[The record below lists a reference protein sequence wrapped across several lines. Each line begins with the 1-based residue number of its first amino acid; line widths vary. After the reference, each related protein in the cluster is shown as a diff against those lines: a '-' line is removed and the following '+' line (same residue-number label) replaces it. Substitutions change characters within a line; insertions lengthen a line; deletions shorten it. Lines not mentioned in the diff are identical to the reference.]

1 MKTILVIEDD
11 PSISLGLQEALT
23 AERFSVKVANTGARG
38 LSVLKRD
45 HVDLVILDLR
55 LPDMK
60 GEDICRTIRA
70 EGSNL
75 LILMLTAKKQ
85 EADKVLG
92 LEIGADDYMTKPFSV
107 RELTARIHALLRR
120 QGDLSIGTEEV
131 AFGDVEVD
139 FKRRVLTKKKK
150 EVRCTVREFEVL
162 KFLVEHEDQVVSQG
176 YAAER
181 GLGIRPVPDHADR
194 GQLYPFPQ
202 EKGRRTPRSPH
213 PHPYGPHGGL
223 QIRPAP
229 VAIPR
234 PGP

>member
-11 PSISLGLQEALT
+11 PSISHGLQEALT
-23 AERFSVKVANTGARG
+23 AERFSVKVANTGTRG

-45 HVDLVILDLR
+45 HIDLVILDLR

-139 FKRRVLTKKKK
+139 FKKRVLTKKKK

-162 KFLVEHEDQVVSQG
+162 KFLVEHEDQVVSRDMLLNEVWG
-176 YAAER
+176 YDQFPTTRTVDNYILSLRKKIEEH
-181 GLGIRPVPDHADR
+181 PDHPTHILTVHTAGYR
-194 GQLYPFPQ
+194 FV
-202 EKGRRTPRSPH
+202 RRDS
-213 PHPYGPHGGL
+213 
-223 QIRPAP
+223 
-229 VAIPR
+229 
-234 PGP
+234 

>member
-38 LSVLKRD
+38 LSALKRE

-70 EGSNL
+70 EGRNL

-120 QGDLSIGTEEV
+120 QGDLSVGTEEV

-139 FKRRVLTKKKK
+139 FKRRLLTKKKK
-150 EVRCTVREFEVL
+150 EIRCTVREFEVL
-162 KFLVEHEDQVVSQG
+162 KFLVEHEDQIVSRDMLLNEVWG
-176 YAAER
+176 YDQFPTTRTVDNYILSLRKKVEEH
-181 GLGIRPVPDHADR
+181 PDHPTHILTVHTAGYR
-194 GQLYPFPQ
+194 FV
-202 EKGRRTPRSPH
+202 RRP
-213 PHPYGPHGGL
+213 
-223 QIRPAP
+223 
-229 VAIPR
+229 
-234 PGP
+234 